1 VTYPGTLSLSR
12 AHLTRLADLLRGHR
26 ARIGSRWRRLA
37 PGRQALL
44 VLAHLRNGDTYTR
57 LAEGLRLG
65 LATVF
70 RYVREAVDLLA
81 AAAPRLTAALWRL
94 ASNGHRLGIVDGTV
108 VRIDRLGGE
117 ADRLYHSGKH
127 HHHGVNLQGLVD
139 PRRGDL
145 VWISDSLPGS
155 THDLTAARVH
165 DVIRSA
171 ARADVQLLADKGY
184 QGVAG
189 SVASPHK
196 GRKLTKQQKA
206 HNRMVN
212 SLRGPGERGF
222 AVLKTWRIFTKVRCC
237 PQRIGALAKACAVPE
252 LFAQGVSWPFVA
264 APRIG
269 SCLSACCT
277 SARSGCSAGC
287 RGSPAARPRWP
298 LSYSCCATRSPCCAA
313 RSAGHG

>member
-1 VTYPGTLSLSR
+1 VTYPGTISLSR

-26 ARIGSRWRRLA
+26 RELGCRWRRLP

-44 VLAHLRNGDTYTR
+44 VLAHLRNGDTYAR
-57 LAEGLRLG
+57 LAAGFNVG
-65 LATVF
+65 IATVF

-81 AAAPRLTAALWRL
+81 ARAPSLTAALWRL
-94 ASNGHRLGIVDGTV
+94 AHNGHQLGILDGTV

-117 ADRLYHSGKH
+117 ANRRYYSGKH

-145 VWISDSLPGS
+145 VWISDGLPGS

-165 DVIRSA
+165 DVIRQA

-184 QGVAG
+184 QGAG
-189 SVASPHK
+189 GTVTTPHK
-196 GRKLTKQQKA
+196 GRKLTKTQKA

-212 SLRGPGERGF
+212 SVRGPGERGF

-237 PQRIGALAKACAVPE
+237 PQRVGRLANAVLTLELGPE
-252 LFAQGVSWPFVA
+252 S
-264 APRIG
+264 
-269 SCLSACCT
+269 
-277 SARSGCSAGC
+277 
-287 RGSPAARPRWP
+287 
-298 LSYSCCATRSPCCAA
+298 
-313 RSAGHG
+313 